1 MLLLILHLCTCVHGA
16 CLQGL
21 TQWRLGPLT
30 VFDRNHPTMHYVLDM
45 ANPAHEQVRM
55 ESAWKAQVARGL
67 NTAASQRT
75 QTAQCL
81 LSVVGFHVEARLRVL
96 VPGQVA
102 RKLVDI
108 ANNFQDF
115 PNMWN
120 LRLNGMHCM
129 LNCQANNCDS
139 CMFAMARFIA
149 GSLGSGLQLRNR
161 VLQCHEPTLF
171 NTHTSIALVR

>member
-1 MLLLILHLCTCVHGA
+1 MHGA
-16 CLQGL
+16 CCRGLQGL

-45 ANPAHEQVRM
+45 ANPAHEQVRTGAA
-55 ESAWKAQVARGL
+55 SSWQAQVARGL
-67 NTAASQRT
+67 DTAASQRT
-75 QTAQCL
+75 QTAQRR
-81 LSVVGFHVEARLRVL
+81 LSVVGFRAELHVL

-120 LRLNGMHCM
+120 LRLNGTHCTRA
-129 LNCQANNCDS
+129 LHA
-139 CMFAMARFIA
+139 
-149 GSLGSGLQLRNR
+149 QLPSKQR
-161 VLQCHEPTLF
+161 
-171 NTHTSIALVR
+171 